1 MGDHVDQ
8 LFIGYLIGDMVY
20 SAEDDGQISIS
31 EESSRL
37 NVQETH
43 KVLYLNV
50 SFPISVQLAVIK
62 AFFFDLKSLVLLEDL
77 LIPVILR
84 LQIAMD
90 QRSDITLVICDGKER
105 IILRL
110 EQLELYFQ
118 LVYRIIEATLMDLA
132 V

>member
-50 SFPISVQLAVIK
+50 SFPISV
-62 AFFFDLKSLVLLEDL
+62 
-77 LIPVILR
+77 
-84 LQIAMD
+84 
-90 QRSDITLVICDGKER
+90 
-105 IILRL
+105 
-110 EQLELYFQ
+110 
-118 LVYRIIEATLMDLA
+118 
-132 V
+132 